1 MGIME
6 SLEGLAGGSNLPETQ
21 KVTGGLMKALEEHP
35 GGLSGLLDHL
45 KQNGM
50 QEHVDNWASGQ
61 QTTISPDQVQQGLGN
76 TGLIEKVA
84 QFAGVSPDTAKAVL
98 ARVLPMVISHFT
110 SGGQQGGPQSG
121 FAGMVS
127 EVLGKFK

>member
-6 SLEGLAGGSNLPETQ
+6 SLEGLAGGSNMPETQ
-21 KVTGGLMKALEEHP
+21 KVTGGLMKALDEHP
-35 GGLSGLLDHL
+35 GGLTGLLDHL

-61 QTTISPDQVQQGLGN
+61 QTALSPDQVQQGLGS

-84 QFAGVSPDTAKAVL
+84 QYAGVSPQIAQTVL
-98 ARVLPMVISHFT
+98 ARVLPMVISHFS
-110 SGGQQGGPQSG
+110 SGGQQGSPQSG
-121 FAGMVS
+121 FAGMVND
-127 EVLGKFK
+127 VLGKFK

>member
-6 SLEGLAGGSNLPETQ
+6 SLEGMAGGSNAADTQ

-50 QEHVDNWASGQ
+50 EGHVDNWASGE
-61 QTTISPDQVQQGLGN
+61 QTPASPDQLQQALGS

-84 QFAGVSPDTAKAVL
+84 QYAGVSPETAKSVL

-121 FAGMVS
+121 FAGMVND
-127 EVLGKFK
+127 VLGKFK